1 MDVPSSHPMLFIF
14 LFFFWVRRQNMIY
27 SDDFSMKIVFV
38 LTCYRFLLTLLGVHL
53 LQVCGLSEVWR
64 SQQEK
69 CPLLKP

>member
-1 MDVPSSHPMLFIF
+1 
-14 LFFFWVRRQNMIY
+14 MIY